1 MTRLLGF
8 LSGLLLVAALAVLA
22 VHYPPAELFGDQ
34 GDRAGGP
41 GRGGESRKSGHGEP
55 GEPGK
60 DRTPEAAPASVPPV
74 EPATIEALPPVDDAP
89 PAVADRK
96 DGEDGQPAPGPDAP
110 EPASAAATEGS
121 GDAVAAAA
129 PQEPPMRDS
138 PAASAPGAE
147 TGQETGQESS
157 EETGAA
163 GRQWYAF
170 WQPFRSEISA
180 EGFRRRLE
188 GVTGL
193 DYRVVSPQPGEY
205 QVAFAYRD
213 EAERLAHLAAIE
225 AATGLV
231 LRSKML

>member
-8 LSGLLLVAALAVLA
+8 LSGLVLVAALAVAA
-22 VHYPPAELFGDQ
+22 VRYPPAELFLAQ
-34 GDRAGGP
+34 GGRVGEP
-41 GRGGESRKSGHGEP
+41 GRDGESRESGHGEP
-55 GEPGK
+55 GEAPV
-60 DRTPEAAPASVPPV
+60 PQAASASEPPV
-74 EPATIEALPPVDDAP
+74 EPAAIEALTRVDDAP
-89 PAVADRK
+89 PAIAERK
-96 DGEDGQPAPGPDAP
+96 DGEDGQPAPAPDAP
-110 EPASAAATEGS
+110 EPASPAATEEH
-121 GDAVAAAA
+121 GDTVAAAA
-129 PQEPPMRDS
+129 PQEPPAPDS
-138 PAASAPGAE
+138 PPASAPDAE
-147 TGQETGQESS
+147 TG
-157 EETGAA
+157 A
-163 GRQWYAF
+163 GERQWYAF

-231 LRSKML
+231 LRSRML

>member
-8 LSGLLLVAALAVLA
+8 LSGLLLVAALAVAA
-22 VHYPPAELFGDQ
+22 VRYPPAELFRDQ
-34 GDRAGGP
+34 GGRAGEP
-41 GRGGESRKSGHGEP
+41 GRGGESRQSGHGEP
-55 GEPGK
+55 GE
-60 DRTPEAAPASVPPV
+60 DRTPAAAPASSPSAEPP
-74 EPATIEALPPVDDAP
+74 PLEAQPRVDDAP
-89 PAVADRK
+89 PAVAD
-96 DGEDGQPAPGPDAP
+96 GEGGESGESAPVADAP
-110 EPASAAATEGS
+110 EPANATGTEER
-121 GDAVAAAA
+121 GDAAAAAA
-129 PQEPPMRDS
+129 PQEPPAPDS
-138 PAASAPGAE
+138 PPASAPGA
-147 TGQETGQESS
+147 Q
-157 EETGAA
+157 TGA
-163 GRQWYAF
+163 GERQWYAF

-231 LRSKML
+231 LRSRML